1 MSFSRSSLCVPLGKR
16 GSSFFSNKTSV
27 YVFTSRVSCKNK
39 QLQYC
44 MCTKRI
50 LFFPPLS
57 MQSSSSCRF
66 CFFILFSC
74 CFFTFTLFS
83 QIISSS
89 FSSFFPVSSI
99 AFPLCISFLHVFL
112 PLSSYFVLA
121 TNLILLS
128 HWRKWSRRSLEW
140 ALVLQI
146 NFPLVFLWIAISLP
160 HILSLVLSL
169 APSVLSNSSVFISS
183 YSASL
188 SYFIHLC
195 IFLFVFEF
203 SCVLLKVFRVFSPLL
218 RFFRSL
224 ELKTEIFCFLA

>member
-1 MSFSRSSLCVPLGKR
+1 
-16 GSSFFSNKTSV
+16 
-27 YVFTSRVSCKNK
+27 
-39 QLQYC
+39 

-112 PLSSYFVLA
+112 PLSSYFPLA

-128 HWRKWSRRSLEW
+128 HSRKWSRRSLEW

-160 HILSLVLSL
+160 HILSFSL
-169 APSVLSNSSVFISS
+169 F
-183 YSASL
+183 SL
-188 SYFIHLC
+188 WFLRYFLIHLC
-195 IFLFVFEF
+195 SSRLIQLRFPIASICASFSSSLNSLVFYSKFFVSSLLFFVSSEA
-203 SCVLLKVFRVFSPLL
+203 LNWRL
-218 RFFRSL
+218 RFFA
-224 ELKTEIFCFLA
+224 F